1 VNARPYEGL
10 AVGLVG
16 CGEIVQFAH
25 VPIYLRLG
33 FHIRCVFDPDAS
45 ASARVIGQVPDARL
59 AVCRREVRVDELDH
73 HRTLADRRRAALR
86 RAGPDI
92 AGREVALAAIKAGKH
107 LLCQKPLAPSADEAR
122 RIVAAAGERGLWLV
136 VNHQMRWAPF
146 IRHTAEALA
155 REALGPVVHGRI
167 NWVRPGR
174 IAAGHWLAREP
185 RLLCLF
191 NTIHVID
198 ALRYLFGE
206 PYALSGLVRSDR
218 RHASAGETTVE
229 AWLQWRMGAVV
240 SITDRVSARHSYTDV
255 VLEFERG
262 TMLGRIGLWDRYPL
276 PSPDIVRYQALG
288 APESTLVS
296 DSECWLPDAFAGPI
310 TELAEAILHG
320 RSPTVDGEN
329 AVRNLELVEAIYDSS
344 AAGRAVVLTDAQPP
358 RRNQRGAGGR

>member
-16 CGEIVQFAH
+16 CGEVVQFAH
-25 VPIYLRLG
+25 VPIYARLG
-33 FHIRCVFDPDAS
+33 FHVQCVFDPDAS
-45 ASARVIGQVPDARL
+45 ASARVIGQVPQARL
-59 AVCRREVRVDELDH
+59 AGSIQDIIDDPALDFI
-73 HRTLADRRRAALR
+73 
-86 RAGPDI
+86 DI
-92 AGREVALAAIKAGKH
+92 AIPPERQMEVALAAIKAGKH
-107 LLCQKPLAPSADEAR
+107 LLCQKPLAPSAGEAR
-122 RIVAAAGERGLWLV
+122 RIVAAASERGLWLV

-146 IRHTAEALA
+146 IRHTVKGLA
-155 REALGPVVHGRI
+155 GEALGPLVHGRI
-167 NWVRPGR
+167 NWMRPGR

-191 NTIHVID
+191 NTIHALDV
-198 ALRYLFGE
+198 LRYLFGE

-218 RHASAGETTVE
+218 GHASAGETTVE
-229 AWLQWRMGAVV
+229 AWLQWRTGAVV
-240 SITDRVSARHSYTDV
+240 SITDRVSARHNFMNTDV

-344 AAGRAVVLTDAQPP
+344 AAGRAVVLTDAPPP
-358 RRNQRGAGGR
+358 RRNQRGAGGL

>member
-1 VNARPYEGL
+1 MNARPYEGL

-33 FHIRCVFDPDAS
+33 FHIRCVFDSDAS

-59 AVCRREVRVDELDH
+59 AGSIQQIIDDPALDFIDVAIPPE
-73 HRTLADRRRAALR
+73 RQM
-86 RAGPDI
+86 
-92 AGREVALAAIKAGKH
+92 EVALAAIKAGKH

-155 REALGPVVHGRI
+155 REALGALVHGRI
-167 NWVRPGR
+167 NWMRPGR

-240 SITDRVSARHSYTDV
+240 SITDRVSARHSYTNTDV
-255 VLEFERG
+255 VLECERG

-288 APESTLVS
+288 VSESTLVR

-310 TELAEAILHG
+310 TKLAEAILHG

-344 AAGRAVVLTDAQPP
+344 AAGRTVVLTDAQPP

>member
-45 ASARVIGQVPDARL
+45 ASARVIAQVPDARL
-59 AVCRREVRVDELDH
+59 ADSIQEIIDD
-73 HRTLADRRRAALR
+73 AALDFIDVAIPPER
-86 RAGPDI
+86 QM
-92 AGREVALAAIKAGKH
+92 EVALAAIKAGKH

-146 IRHTAEALA
+146 IRHTAEAVA
-155 REALGPVVHGRI
+155 REALGPLVHGRI

-206 PYALSGLVRSDR
+206 PYSLSGLVRSDR

-229 AWLQWRMGAVV
+229 AWLQWRTGAVV
-240 SITDRVSARHSYTDV
+240 SITDRVSARHSYTNTDV

-320 RSPTVDGEN
+320 GSPTVDGEN
-329 AVRNLELVEAIYDSS
+329 AVRNLELVDAIYDSS
-344 AAGRAVVLTDAQPP
+344 AAGRAVVLTNAQPP